1 MFSYEFKDNLKFDIP
16 VCFITG
22 EEDVNCPGELVA
34 EIMDSIDAPE
44 KEYRRIP
51 DASHMCFMIMKKS
64 LKRLFFRIL
73 DNSYIRNEKRWTC

>member
-1 MFSYEFKDNLKFDIP
+1 MFSYEIKDNLKFDMP

-44 KEYRRIP
+44 KEYHRIP
-51 DASHMCFMIMKKS
+51 GASHMCFY
-64 LKRLFFRIL
+64 
-73 DNSYIRNEKRWTC
+73 DNEKEFEKIPFSYNR